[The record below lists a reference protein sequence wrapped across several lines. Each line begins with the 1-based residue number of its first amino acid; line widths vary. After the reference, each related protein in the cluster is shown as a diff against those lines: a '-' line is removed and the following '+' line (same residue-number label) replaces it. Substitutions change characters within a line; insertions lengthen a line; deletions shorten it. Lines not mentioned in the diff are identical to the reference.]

1 MALGERAQERLGPEM
16 LVDVD
21 WAAQIVDG
29 DAVQ

>member
-1 MALGERAQERLGPEM
+1 MALREREQQRLGPKV